1 VGGWLCWLALAPLIP
16 DYIEAVTIY
25 AHDDDTGRSNAI
37 DLARAIKA
45 RGIEVF
51 VQGL

>member
-1 VGGWLCWLALAPLIP
+1 MPTLASLIP
-16 DYIEAVTIY
+16 DYIEAVTIC
-25 AHDDDTGRSNAI
+25 AHDDKTGRTNSI

-45 RGIEVF
+45 RGIEVL